1 VFAFFLLHLTFAM
14 SGSNPVPG
22 LPTEPVALI
31 TGARKGIGR
40 FLAEHLLRRHYR
52 VIGCSRQ
59 SSDLSTKGY
68 EHVLADVTSE
78 AQVIGLVKHVRDQ
91 YGRLDVV
98 INNAGIGV
106 MNPVLLMPY
115 SSAQAIFQTNFFGTM
130 LVCRESIKLM
140 MKHRWGR
147 IVNFSTVAVPLDLE
161 GEAVYAASKSAVETL
176 TRILAREVGS
186 YGVTVNAVGP
196 SPVETDLIRQVPKA
210 KLDALVERLSIKR
223 VGAFDDVANIV
234 DFFLR
239 RESDY
244 ITGQVLYLGGA

>member
-1 VFAFFLLHLTFAM
+1 M
-14 SGSNPVPG
+14 NGSIPKPD
-22 LPTEPVALI
+22 LPAQPVALV
-31 TGARKGIGR
+31 TGARKGMGR
-40 FLAEHLLRRHYR
+40 FLAEHLVQQHYR

-59 SSDLSTKGY
+59 PSDLSTFGY

-78 AQVIGLVKHVRDQ
+78 EQVVALVKHIRDQ

-98 INNAGIGV
+98 INNAGIGI

-115 SSAQAIFQTNFFGTM
+115 GSAQSIFQTNFFGTL

-161 GEAVYAASKSAVETL
+161 GEAVYAASKSAVETF

-196 SPVETDLIRQVPKA
+196 SPVDTDLIRHVPKA
-210 KLDALVERLSIKR
+210 KMDALVERLAIKR
-223 VGAFDDVANIV
+223 LGTFEDVANVV

-239 RESDY
+239 RESGG
-244 ITGQVLYLGGA
+244 ITGQVVYLGGA